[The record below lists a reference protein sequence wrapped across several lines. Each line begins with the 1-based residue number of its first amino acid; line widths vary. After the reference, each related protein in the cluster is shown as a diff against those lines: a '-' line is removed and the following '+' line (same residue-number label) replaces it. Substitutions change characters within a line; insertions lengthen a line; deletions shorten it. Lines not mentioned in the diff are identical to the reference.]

1 MHDDYDHRI
10 REVVSHT
17 FNVPIERL
25 DEGTRRGTLE
35 EWDSLGHVNL
45 VSALSEE
52 FNVMLPP
59 ELALEIHTIGD
70 IKRIVTALL
79 T

>member
-1 MHDDYDHRI
+1 MDDDYDHRI
-10 REVVSHT
+10 REVVSRT
-17 FNVPIERL
+17 FHVPIERL
-25 DEGTRRGTLE
+25 EDGTRRGTLE

-45 VSALSEE
+45 VSALCEE
-52 FNVMLPP
+52 FDVMLPP
-59 ELALEIHTIGD
+59 ERALEIHTIGD